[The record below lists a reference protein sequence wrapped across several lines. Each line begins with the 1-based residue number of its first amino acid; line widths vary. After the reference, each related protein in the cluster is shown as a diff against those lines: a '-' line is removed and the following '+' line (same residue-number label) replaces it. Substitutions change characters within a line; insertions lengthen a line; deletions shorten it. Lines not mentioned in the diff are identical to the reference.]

1 MRRFAALP
9 LLLLAACAAVPPAA
23 DIASSV
29 DAILATVPEGHTV
42 AVAFTDLETG
52 ATIERSGG
60 VVMHAASTMKVP
72 VMLALFEA
80 IDRGALRLDQP
91 VAVRNSFASIV
102 DGSAFTLLREE
113 DGDPALYDAIGGTK
127 TLEELMRRMIV
138 RSSNLGTNLL
148 IELVGAPRVMD
159 LMRRLGANDI
169 RVLRGVEDEKAFE
182 AGLNNVTTAR
192 DMMIVMKAIA
202 EHEAITPAAS
212 EAMVGILRAQEF
224 REKIPAGV
232 PSGVVVAN
240 KTGSITRISH
250 DAAIV
255 YPPGREPYVLV
266 VLTKGY
272 QDGDEASKVIA
283 AISGAVWRA
292 VAASRARGAVPG

>member
-1 MRRFAALP
+1 MRRLLP
-9 LLLLAACAAVPPAA
+9 LALLLLAACATSSRSTDDLAT
-23 DIASSV
+23 SV
-29 DAILATVPEGHTV
+29 DAILATVPAGHTV

-52 ATIERSGG
+52 ATFERNAG

-91 VAVRNSFASIV
+91 VAVRNSFKSIV
-102 DGSAFTLLREE
+102 DGSEFTLLREE
-113 DGDPALYDAIGGTK
+113 DGDPSLYDAVGESRP
-127 TLEELMRRMIV
+127 LEELMRRMIV

-192 DMMIVMKAIA
+192 DLMIVMKAIA
-202 EHEAITPAAS
+202 ERKAITPAAS
-212 EAMVGILRAQEF
+212 AAMVDILRAQEF

-232 PSGVVVAN
+232 PPGTVVAN

-255 YPPGREPYVLV
+255 YPGGRAPYVLV
-266 VLTKGY
+266 VLTRGY
-272 QDGDEASKVIA
+272 ETGDDASKVIA
-283 AISGAVWRA
+283 AVSAAVWRA
-292 VAASRARGAVPG
+292 VAP

>member
-1 MRRFAALP
+1 MRRLLP
-9 LLLLAACAAVPPAA
+9 LAVLLLASCATAPLSSTL
-23 DIASSV
+23 ASSI
-29 DAILATVPEGHTV
+29 DPILASIPEGHTV
-42 AVAFTDLETG
+42 AVAFTDLHAGETF
-52 ATIERSGG
+52 ERNAG
-60 VVMHAASTMKVP
+60 VTMHAASTMKVP

-80 IDRGALRLDQP
+80 IDRNELRLDQP
-91 VAVRNSFASIV
+91 IAVRNSFESIV
-102 DGSAFTLLREE
+102 DGSPFVLERNE
-113 DGDPALYDAIGGTK
+113 DGDPLLYDAIGETR

-138 RSSNLGTNLL
+138 RSSNLSTNLL

-159 LMRRLGANDI
+159 LMRRLGARDI

-192 DMMIVMKAIA
+192 DMMIVMRAIA
-202 EHEAITPAAS
+202 ERKAITPAAS
-212 EAMVGILRAQEF
+212 EAMVAILRGQEF

-232 PSGVVVAN
+232 PPGVVVAN

-266 VLTKGY
+266 VLTRGY
-272 QDGDEASKVIA
+272 QEGEEASRVIA
-283 AISGAVWRA
+283 SISRAVW
-292 VAASRARGAVPG
+292 VALAGS

>member
-1 MRRFAALP
+1 MRRLLP
-9 LLLLAACAAVPPAA
+9 LALLLLAACTTAAPPPAT
-23 DIASSV
+23 DLASSI
-29 DAILATVPEGHTV
+29 DAILASVPAGHTV

-52 ATIERSGG
+52 ATLERDAG

-72 VMLALFEA
+72 VMLTLFEA
-80 IDRGALRLDQP
+80 IDRGELRLDQP
-91 VAVRNSFASIV
+91 VPVRNSFRSIV
-102 DGSAFTLLREE
+102 DGSEFTLLREE
-113 DGDPALYDAIGGTK
+113 DGDASLYDSVGQSLP
-127 TLEELMRRMIV
+127 LEELMRRMIV

-192 DMMIVMKAIA
+192 DLMIVMNAIA
-202 EHEAITPAAS
+202 EQKAVTPAAS
-212 EAMVGILRAQEF
+212 AAMVAILRAQEF

-232 PSGVVVAN
+232 PPGVVVAN

-255 YPPGREPYVLV
+255 YPPGRAPYVLV
-266 VLTKGY
+266 VLTRGY
-272 QDGDEASKVIA
+272 QDGNDASKIIA
-283 AISGAVWRA
+283 SISKAVWDS
-292 VAASRARGAVPG
+292 VAGPGR